1 MFGLGASEILII
13 LVIAFLLFGPKQL
26 PEVGRQ
32 VGKAIKGFKDT
43 AEDLRKSVEPELN
56 MIQQE
61 VKMVEQD
68 LHASIKEAE
77 DEITAAE
84 KQTENGTESVGK
96 PSQA

>member
-1 MFGLGASEILII
+1 MFGLGAGEILII

-26 PEVGRQ
+26 PEVVRQ
-32 VGKAIKGFKDT
+32 VGKAVKGFKDT

-68 LHASIKEAE
+68 FQASIKDAE
-77 DEITAAE
+77 EQINAATTPTE
-84 KQTENGTESVGK
+84 KQVDSKGSAN
-96 PSQA
+96 QA

>member
-56 MIQQE
+56 LIQQE

-68 LHASIKEAE
+68 FQASMKEAE
-77 DEITAAE
+77 EEITAAGRTPE
-84 KQTENGTESVGK
+84 ENNESVSKSG
-96 PSQA
+96 PA

>member
-1 MFGLGASEILII
+1 MFGLGAGEILII

-32 VGKAIKGFKDT
+32 VGKAVKGFKET

-68 LHASIKEAE
+68 FQASMKEAE
-77 DEITAAE
+77 EEINQATTPAD
-84 KQTENGTESVGK
+84 KPGGSSGTG
-96 PSQA
+96 SQA

>member
-1 MFGLGASEILII
+1 MFGLGAGEILII

-32 VGKAIKGFKDT
+32 VGKAVKGFKET

-68 LHASIKEAE
+68 FQASMKEAE
-77 DEITAAE
+77 EEINQATTPADKPAGSS
-84 KQTENGTESVGK
+84 GTG
-96 PSQA
+96 SQA

>member
-1 MFGLGASEILII
+1 MFGLGAGEILII

-32 VGKAIKGFKDT
+32 VGKAVKGFKET

-68 LHASIKEAE
+68 FQASMKEAE
-77 DEITAAE
+77 EQINQASSPEE
-84 KQTENGTESVGK
+84 KQSGSPGAGG
-96 PSQA
+96 SA

>member
-1 MFGLGASEILII
+1 MFGLGAGEILVI

-32 VGKAIKGFKDT
+32 VGKAVKGFKET

-68 LHASIKEAE
+68 FQASMKEAE
-77 DEITAAE
+77 EQITQATTPAD
-84 KQTENGTESVGK
+84 KQGGSSGTG
-96 PSQA
+96 SQA

>member
-1 MFGLGASEILII
+1 MFGLGAGEILII

-32 VGKAIKGFKDT
+32 VGKAYKSFRDT

-56 MIQQE
+56 VLQQE

-68 LHASIKEAE
+68 FQASMKETEEEINAIGKQAE
-77 DEITAAE
+77 ADPKSIT
-84 KQTENGTESVGK
+84 NSG
-96 PSQA
+96 QA

>member
-1 MFGLGASEILII
+1 MFGLGAGEVLII

-32 VGKAIKGFKDT
+32 VGKAVKGFKET

-68 LHASIKEAE
+68 FQASMKDAE
-77 DEITAAE
+77 DQINQATTPGE
-84 KQTENGTESVGK
+84 QQGSK
-96 PSQA
+96 PSNQA

>member
-1 MFGLGASEILII
+1 MFGLGAGEILII

-26 PEVGRQ
+26 PEVVRQ
-32 VGKAIKGFKDT
+32 VGKAVKGFKDT

-68 LHASIKEAE
+68 FQASIKDAE
-77 DEITAAE
+77 EQINAATTSEE
-84 KQTENGTESVGK
+84 KQVDSKDSAN
-96 PSQA
+96 QA